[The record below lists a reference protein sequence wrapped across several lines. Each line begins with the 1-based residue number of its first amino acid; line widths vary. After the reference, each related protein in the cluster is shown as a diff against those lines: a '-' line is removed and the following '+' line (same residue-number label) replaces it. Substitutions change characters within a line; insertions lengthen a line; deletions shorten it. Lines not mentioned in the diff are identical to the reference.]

1 MTLIFI
7 EEDGSETIAAEKP
20 PPQNPFILPYSWGFA
35 AFAQVVE
42 NWQRAGR
49 ATQTVALLTV
59 QLAALMAEP
68 K

>member
-7 EEDGSETIAAEKP
+7 EEDGSETIEVAP
-20 PPQNPFILPYSWGFA
+20 PAHNPFILPYSWGVA

-42 NWQRAGR
+42 NWQRCGR

-59 QLAALMAEP
+59 QLAALSMES